1 MVIRRR
7 HIRVVACMFIAS
19 SFLAS
24 MVPSQTN
31 ATVNT
36 SGISQGFHTKETNIV
51 TGALMSLD
59 PNDKDSVVLANTD
72 RVAGLVGVV
81 GDKSLLALSNNT
93 PEVQVA
99 IGGTTEVL
107 VSDINGVIH
116 AGDRITASPID
127 GIGMKAVSST
137 QVVGTAQNGFNLQ
150 DASARTVA
158 DATGA
163 QHTVHIGL
171 VSVQINVSYYSPDTN
186 QSIVPPFLQ
195 QLANYLAGGRQVS
208 ILRIIASLFVF
219 LLAFVSITALLVTS
233 VRSSIISIGR
243 NPLSEVAV
251 RKGLLEVGLT
261 SIGILLGS
269 VAIIYLILRI

>member
-171 VSVQINVSYYSPDTN
+171 VSIQINVSYYSPDTN